1 MADRH
6 LCHALVFLLLL
17 GCAGCTRCDEPR
29 PSARPGPEINL
40 WHTFNP
46 EETATLN
53 RHLEQVRGRH
63 PGWRIHP
70 TVIPFARAQNKFR
83 QGAQRCG
90 KGSPHV
96 FRAELPW
103 VAELAE
109 KGLILPVP
117 AAAPAEGSYL
127 PEARRAA
134 RYRGRR
140 WILPA
145 SLDCLALFYNRA
157 LLQRPPADLA
167 GLVELARRQTVDA
180 AGRDAT
186 NPAFDPTK
194 TVRWGFYVR
203 ADAYWFLPFLWAMG
217 GELLGPEA
225 AHPEVLIDRPE
236 AVRALAFYRDLIR
249 QHLAPPRPSPSNDY
263 EEQMQ
268 LFGSGKLA
276 MMVNGPWVT
285 RALLDQPAFK
295 SHPDRLDVGPFPAG
309 PSGRPA
315 APLSGH
321 GWVVSRCAPRPDAAW
336 ALAVSLSDLE
346 AQATF
351 AVENSL
357 LPALTA
363 VYADRRVRS
372 NRFVSG
378 FRAALARARSR
389 PQHPAIARIFD
400 DFNPAVQAVLLGDA
414 TPQEAL
420 AGVARAWRRL
430 LGITGPAS
438 RPGPDAR

>member
-6 LCHALVFLLLL
+6 LRRPLVLLLLL
-17 GCAGCTRCDEPR
+17 GCAGPGCTRCDESRPAAQPR
-29 PSARPGPEINL
+29 LEINL

-53 RHLEQVRGRH
+53 KHLERLRARH
-63 PGWRIHP
+63 PNWRIHP

-103 VAELAE
+103 VAELAQ

-117 AAAPAEGSYL
+117 AVAPAESSYL

-145 SLDCLALFYNRA
+145 NLDCLALFYNRA

-167 GLVELARRQTVDA
+167 GLVAAARRQTVDA

-186 NPAFDPTK
+186 NPAFDPTR
-194 TVRWGFYVR
+194 TTRWGFYVR

-217 GELLGPEA
+217 GELLDPA
-225 AHPEVLIDRPE
+225 QPEVLIDRPE

-249 QHLAPPRPSPSNDY
+249 QRVAPPRPSPSNDY
-263 EEQMQ
+263 EEQLQ

-285 RALLDQPAFK
+285 RALLGLPAFK
-295 SHPDRLDVGPFPAG
+295 GHADRLGVAPFPVGPSRG
-309 PSGRPA
+309 PA

-321 GWVVSRCAPRPDAAW
+321 GWVVSRCAPDPAAAW
-336 ALAVSLSDLE
+336 TLAVGLSDLE
-346 AQATF
+346 AQVTF

-357 LPALTA
+357 LPSLAA
-363 VYADRRVRS
+363 VYADPRVKP
-372 NRFVSG
+372 NRFVTG
-378 FRAALARARSR
+378 FRAALARARPR
-389 PQHPAIARIFD
+389 PQHPVIARIFD

-414 TPQEAL
+414 TPEEAL

-430 LGITGPAS
+430 LGISGSAS
-438 RPGPDAR
+438 RPAR